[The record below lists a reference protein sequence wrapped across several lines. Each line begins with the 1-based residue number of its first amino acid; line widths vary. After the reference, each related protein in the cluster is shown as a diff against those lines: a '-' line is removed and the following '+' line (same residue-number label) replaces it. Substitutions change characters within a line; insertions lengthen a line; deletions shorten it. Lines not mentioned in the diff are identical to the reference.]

1 MFRKLFNKFK
11 YNNLKNNNMST
22 EKEPSIYVW
31 HKSER
36 AGKIVI
42 ENETK
47 DGWLYFTDG
56 SRINPKLVNEFL
68 IEVPT
73 MEEAEIHAST
83 FSKPGQPVI
92 TPEKV
97 NVVTEQKTTTKE
109 KAPLNPN
116 DIIIEI
122 LERLSKKNKTKF
134 TVDLTVKV
142 PSKTIIKALE
152 QDVDEEELRD
162 GLRGLIKKQINNI
175 EEQLDREIET
185 FIQNYYYESTTKK
198 KRV

>member
-73 MEEAEIHAST
+73 MEEAEMHARS
-83 FSKPGQPVI
+83 FSAPGQPVI
-92 TPEKV
+92 TPEKAEV
-97 NVVTEQKTTTKE
+97 ATEQKTTTKE
-109 KAPLNPN
+109 RAPLNPN
-116 DIIIEI
+116 DIVIEI

-134 TVDLTVKV
+134 TVDLTVKI